1 MRDFSES
8 LTVPQPS
15 IIIIIINQNEKLLFW
30 VGMTKIKE
38 PYWPIYVYHNA
49 GDTTKNILKLQ
60 EW

>member
-8 LTVPQPS
+8 LTVTQPS
-15 IIIIIINQNEKLLFW
+15 IIIINQNEKLLFW

-49 GDTTKNILKLQ
+49 GDTRKNILKLQ

>member
-8 LTVPQPS
+8 LTVTQTS
-15 IIIIIINQNEKLLFW
+15 IIIINQNEKLLFW

>member
-8 LTVPQPS
+8 LTVTQPS
-15 IIIIIINQNEKLLFW
+15 IIIINQNEKLLFW

-49 GDTTKNILKLQ
+49 EDTTKNILKLQ

>member
-8 LTVPQPS
+8 LTVTQTS
-15 IIIIIINQNEKLLFW
+15 IIIINQNEKLLFW

-49 GDTTKNILKLQ
+49 GATTKNILKLQ

>member
-15 IIIIIINQNEKLLFW
+15 IIIINQNEKLLFW

-38 PYWPIYVYHNA
+38 PYWPNVYHNA

-60 EW
+60 EL

>member
-8 LTVPQPS
+8 LTVTQPS
-15 IIIIIINQNEKLLFW
+15 IIIINQNEKLLFW
-30 VGMTKIKE
+30 VGMTKIEE

-49 GDTTKNILKLQ
+49 EDTTKNILKLQ